1 MSDLEVIRYRPDPG
15 EYAWTFGGAA
25 PVRRITTPVALDLF
39 TEDCF
44 AGRVRS
50 AADLVSTL
58 NITGLNPQT
67 GPFYIEGAEPGDTVA
82 VHFVSIEPARDWAA
96 STTVPLFGALTGT
109 HLTAL
114 LHEPLEELMWI
125 WQLDRA
131 ARTCR
136 FTARKSDF
144 TADLPMDPMH
154 GTVGVAPA
162 GGEVRSALVPD
173 AFGGNMDTPEMR
185 AGTTCYLGVNVDGA
199 LLSLGDGHARQGEGE
214 TCGVAVETAMN
225 TRIVVDLIKNVGT
238 PWPRL
243 ENDAYL
249 MSAGSARPLEDAFRI
264 AQHDMVTWVAQLCG
278 LDPLDAYQLVTQA
291 VESPLANVCDTNYTS
306 IAKMPKRYLTTPAF
320 GGVHAQLRELA
331 ASLQSRDV
339 TSLDGKVI
347 LVTGATDGLGRALSA
362 ELARSG
368 ATVLVHGRDPGRIAD
383 TIAEIGGGRYA
394 PTRPTSRTWPRSAPW
409 RTRCCANEPRLDV
422 LVNNAGIGTDVPGGG
437 ARQESAD
444 GYELR
449 FAVNYLAGFAL
460 TERLLPLLASSAPSR
475 IVNVSSLGQQ
485 AIDFDDVMLTRG
497 YSGGRAY
504 CQSKL
509 AQILYTIDLAER
521 LDGTGVS
528 VNALHPA
535 TYMPTKIV
543 HSPISTVAEGV
554 EATRHLIAGDDVGTG
569 RFYNGL
575 RLGHPDAQAADP
587 RPAADCATFP
597 SV

>member
-1 MSDLEVIRYRPDPG
+1 MTDLEVIKYRPDPG
-15 EYAWTFGGAA
+15 DYAWTFGGAA
-25 PVRRITTPVALDLF
+25 PVRTITTPVALDLF

-44 AGRVRS
+44 AGRVRTT
-50 AADLVSTL
+50 ADLVSKL

-114 LHEPLEELMWI
+114 LNEPLEELMWI

-136 FTARKSDF
+136 FEARKSDF

-154 GTVGVAPA
+154 GTIGVAPA

-225 TRIVVDLIKNVGT
+225 SRIIVDLIKHVAT

-243 ENDAYL
+243 ENDAYI

-264 AQHDMVTWVAQLCG
+264 AQHDLVTWVAQLCG

-306 IAKMPKRYLTTPAF
+306 IAKMPKRYLAAAAF
-320 GGVHAQLRELA
+320 GGVHAHLRELA
-331 ASLQSRDV
+331 A
-339 TSLDGKVI
+339 
-347 LVTGATDGLGRALSA
+347 AL
-362 ELARSG
+362 
-368 ATVLVHGRDPGRIAD
+368 
-383 TIAEIGGGRYA
+383 
-394 PTRPTSRTWPRSAPW
+394 
-409 RTRCCANEPRLDV
+409 
-422 LVNNAGIGTDVPGGG
+422 
-437 ARQESAD
+437 
-444 GYELR
+444 
-449 FAVNYLAGFAL
+449 
-460 TERLLPLLASSAPSR
+460 
-475 IVNVSSLGQQ
+475 
-485 AIDFDDVMLTRG
+485 
-497 YSGGRAY
+497 
-504 CQSKL
+504 
-509 AQILYTIDLAER
+509 
-521 LDGTGVS
+521 
-528 VNALHPA
+528 
-535 TYMPTKIV
+535 
-543 HSPISTVAEGV
+543 
-554 EATRHLIAGDDVGTG
+554 
-569 RFYNGL
+569 
-575 RLGHPDAQAADP
+575 
-587 RPAADCATFP
+587 
-597 SV
+597 